1 MPLWLPY
8 CLLGVVAGPVV
19 TVLANSMVRRE
30 SLSWSLVSENEWLS
44 TLAASA
50 LLSVTLIK
58 VAERRPG
65 SAGAV
70 SWLVIVG
77 LLLTLIDWTVH
88 RLPHRVVGALLVG
101 GLAQFVLVGLAQGDP
116 GPLLRA
122 GVAAVVV
129 FVAAMTLY
137 WRSSGLGFGDVTLS
151 TTMAFYLGWFSWRH
165 VIAGLVVALMVAA
178 VTSLV
183 LLAGRRVRR
192 GQPMALGPALIFA
205 PVCAILQ
212 I

>member
-1 MPLWLPY
+1 MSLWLPY
-8 CLLGVVAGPVV
+8 GLLGVVAGPVV
-19 TVLANSMVRRE
+19 TVLASPMARRE
-30 SLSWSLVSENEWLS
+30 SLSWSLVSENEWLPM
-44 TLAASA
+44 LAASA
-50 LLSVTLIK
+50 LLSVTLAE

-77 LLLTLIDWTVH
+77 LLLTLIDWTEH
-88 RLPHRVVGALLVG
+88 LLPHRTVGALLAG
-101 GLAQFVLVGLAQGDP
+101 GLVQFALIGLGQGDP

-122 GVAAVVV
+122 GVAAMVV

-137 WRSSGLGFGDVTLS
+137 WRSSELGFGDVTLS
-151 TTMAFYLGWFSWRH
+151 TTMAFYLGWFGWRH

-178 VTSLV
+178 VTSFV

-192 GQPMALGPALIFA
+192 EQPTALGPALIFA
-205 PVCAILQ
+205 PVCTILQ